1 MDISNQ
7 LQLYIR
13 IFLYIFNEQWEF
25 LYTFIDAS
33 ECVSTLYSHW
43 TNHIAYILFNNPIN
57 GGFWCQCICN
67 LLYMSHSPAIP
78 LVAIPRSLYTV
89 SIYVYEKISLLHIK
103 GGRRERRRT
112 RRSWKLVKKGR
123 ISKILIRYFAGQCVC
138 WWQVCRRGIRLPVR
152 PIASLAVHSEQTAR
166 NHLFT
171 NLYWLIYFKLNAV
184 CFICC
189 VFVYT
194 YASLKEISRTDSRR
208 RPRTGWK
215 IARRETVWRLQW
227 SQLVR
232 RQQRPAKH
240 TFQVVAAVL
249 HFENITRTAVA
260 VASAL
265 LNQHLVSAK

>member
-67 LLYMSHSPAIP
+67 VLYMSHSPAIP

-152 PIASLAVHSEQTAR
+152 LIASLAVHSEQTAR

-189 VFVYT
+189 VCVYIRVFERDFPHRFQT
-194 YASLKEISRTDSRR
+194 TSAYWLEN
-208 RPRTGWK
+208 
-215 IARRETVWRLQW
+215 RETRDGVET
-227 SQLVR
+227 SMI
-232 RQQRPAKH
+232 
-240 TFQVVAAVL
+240 AARKTTTTKTTTTTGKAHVSSGCGYIAFREY
-249 HFENITRTAVA
+249 HENGGGGGFG
-260 VASAL
+260 S
-265 LNQHLVSAK
+265 S